1 MNERVGRVLLLTG
14 APGVGKTTIARQV
27 AARAQRSVH
36 LESDEFFHVIRSG
49 FIDPMEPASHDHHV
63 VMQAVGEAA
72 LTFAQ
77 AGYLTIVEGILSPGW
92 FYEPVRDR
100 LQRAGLNI
108 STVILRAALAVC
120 VSRAARRASRPLDD
134 QQAIDKLWHGFQDLG
149 ALEEHAID
157 NDVES
162 PETTADMIAQ
172 RIRLDGA

>member
-1 MNERVGRVLLLTG
+1 M
-14 APGVGKTTIARQV
+14 
-27 AARAQRSVH
+27 
-36 LESDEFFHVIRSG
+36 
-49 FIDPMEPASHDHHV
+49 
-63 VMQAVGEAA
+63 
-72 LTFAQ
+72 
-77 AGYLTIVEGILSPGW
+77 EGILSPGW

-172 RIRLDGA
+172 RLRLDGA